1 LLFITEIL
9 SAFLIGEGKL
19 ESYLYENPPLETSHH
34 RAKIGLSE
42 AKKHLLRAA
51 GGENGE
57 KTAEC
62 HKVAFSEILL
72 NDIERI
78 IYLAVWSISRRL
90 PAAGKAELCLW

>member
-1 LLFITEIL
+1 
-9 SAFLIGEGKL
+9 LIGEGRL

-57 KTAEC
+57 KTAES
-62 HKVAFSEILL
+62 HKVEFFFL
-72 NDIERI
+72 NYSQMDFECI
-78 IYLAVWSISRRL
+78 IYLAVWCFS
-90 PAAGKAELCLW
+90 

>member
-1 LLFITEIL
+1 
-9 SAFLIGEGKL
+9 LIGEGRL

-57 KTAEC
+57 KTAES
-62 HKVAFSEILL
+62 HKVEFFFKLL
-72 NDIERI
+72 PN
-78 IYLAVWSISRRL
+78 
-90 PAAGKAELCLW
+90 GF